1 MTSSLSD
8 LDLSKLN
15 NAADDKTTRKLLM
28 LIEGT
33 YGIGVKAS
41 IAKYGYTEQRYYQL
55 LNVFKKEGVQA
66 LVDQKRGP
74 KTNRVRSKKLIG
86 QIGKAEHPRD
96 RVPGSIAA
104 ALGVGNGAVFALVS
118 VHVPPER
125 VGSVTGLVG
134 AAGGLGGF
142 LPPIVMGLVREATG
156 DYAIGLM
163 LLSTVAFAGM
173 VHTWWRFI
181 ILERADLAGDPRG

>member
-15 NAADDKTTRKLLM
+15 IAADDKTTRKLLM

-55 LNVFKKEGVQA
+55 LKVFKKEGVQA
-66 LVDQKRGP
+66 LADQKRGP

-86 QIGKAEHPRD
+86 QIIRLRFLDPEAGAQ
-96 RVPGSIAA
+96 VIAQKLRQMGMA
-104 ALGVGNGAVFALVS
+104 VS
-118 VHVPPER
+118 VRSVER
-125 VGSVTGLVG
+125 TITQYGLQKKTPSV
-134 AAGGLGGF
+134 
-142 LPPIVMGLVREATG
+142 
-156 DYAIGLM
+156 
-163 LLSTVAFAGM
+163 
-173 VHTWWRFI
+173 
-181 ILERADLAGDPRG
+181 